1 MSAKRLTVIPTRNQ
15 LLKLKKRRE
24 LAEAISEILKKEL
37 EALINALFEKREKAN
52 ALQIKLFETLANSY
66 RKFIEAEF
74 VSGRRKVKEFA
85 LTTNPVIINAEIRKV
100 TGVLG
105 MDFPSLNLI
114 KQDACVQKH
123 SSSLFDAPMKLEEAA
138 SKFNSVMELVVEL
151 ASLTAM
157 IREIIELI
165 STRRRQINGLNYR
178 KIPQLDITIKFI
190 ENILGELEQ
199 QDAIRV
205 RVLQRKRKEK
215 AETTYETR

>member
-1 MSAKRLTVIPTRNQ
+1 MSAKRLTVIPTRNV
-15 LLKLKKRRE
+15 LLKLKSRKE

-37 EALINALFEKREKAN
+37 EVLINALFEKREKAN
-52 ALQIKLFETLANSY
+52 TLQTQLFETLANSY
-66 RKFIEAEF
+66 HKFIEAEF

-85 LTTNPVIINAEIRKV
+85 LSTTPGIFYAEKSKV

-105 MDFPSLNLI
+105 MEFPSLNLI
-114 KQDACVQKH
+114 KQDENVQNQ
-123 SSSLFDAPMKLEEAA
+123 SRNVSDAPMHLEEAA
-138 SKFNSVMELVVEL
+138 STFDNEMDSVVEL

-165 STRRRQINGLNYR
+165 STRRRQINGLNFR
-178 KIPQLDITIKFI
+178 KIPQLDATIKFI
-190 ENILGELEQ
+190 ENILGELEA

-215 AETTYETR
+215 AETTYETL